1 MEAPDFAV
9 TMVLIGLGTLFWV
22 GLMALACYCFHA
34 RRKRLR
40 LLRRSNG
47 IQGDD
52 EEETI
57 LQATEHSSI
66 AAGSSKLNGKTAP
79 TSGNSHP
86 HYGMARKLRNLGM
99 AGIGFRTPLIRTR
112 SVG

>member
-1 MEAPDFAV
+1 METPSFGV
-9 TMVLIGLGTLFWV
+9 MVVLIGLGTLFWV
-22 GLMALACYCFHA
+22 GLMGLACYCFQV

-47 IQGDD
+47 HQGDD

-57 LQATEHSSI
+57 LPASEHQSV
-66 AAGSSKLNGKTAP
+66 GSSKLHNGMSTAP

-86 HYGMARKLRNLGM
+86 AYGMARKLKNLGK